1 MEEQK
6 VKTEPVKTQRRIALS
21 TDEMRLYL
29 ESQGVICNKANNIF
43 VENLYNAVRVMS
55 FSPDKKI
62 SVVITQSQATL
73 LILDMTKI
81 VDMIMGRIGQRIR
94 RFDVVGEYKVSI
106 ESIQQTLNKY
116 IYYNHKFDEVN
127 DLFVEIIEEVIKD
140 KLIDSRRLPY
150 SIKRR
155 LKALEIAKRIY

>member
-1 MEEQK
+1 MAEQ
-6 VKTEPVKTQRRIALS
+6 VKTQRRIALS
-21 TDEMRLYL
+21 ADEMRSYL
-29 ESQGVICNKANNIF
+29 ETKGVICNTTNHVF

-94 RFDVVGEYKVSI
+94 RFDVVGEYKISI

-116 IYYNHKFDEVN
+116 IYYNHKF
-127 DLFVEIIEEVIKD
+127 EELGNFSSKILEEAIND

-155 LKALEIAKRIY
+155 LKALEIAKDLLG